1 MPLGEIARAGSEQ
14 YEQGRRLAV
23 AVARRYGISA
33 LDAEDIYQDAI
44 LRVLR
49 YVTDGGEP
57 DNLDAFITT
66 VVRNL
71 CIDRVRR
78 AGREDPVEEPGD
90 FTAPIDPKL
99 DAAQA
104 NSELVRQTLSQL
116 NERSRHV
123 LVKAHVEGYKP
134 AEIAQ
139 HLGLS
144 PNTASAML
152 YRARKTFRRYYVRA
166 HLTPA
171 VDPECSRVRLAM
183 AAVEAGEKVDAQA
196 LVDIDEHKP
205 RCPECAEQHAI
216 LLAAGST
223 ANGLTIPGTVA
234 MAGALPATGDTDRS
248 SPHDAAGDTA
258 ARGLSA
264 AGKVAAGG
272 AAAVATSASSRT
284 GRAAAKVSSKSMSL
298 ITAGVVTTASAAAL
312 ALGAV
317 TGVFNTP
324 PAPEGVPPALTRSPD
339 RGDDEPQGDVTAP
352 EPAEGPQEGPEA
364 APPDSAGGEPDAL
377 PDVANPGPSGG
388 AMGMVAPAA
397 TEPRSDAARG
407 SPREAGSAPVPDEGV
422 AVQPPPDRETPPASE
437 DADDPTGPGEQP
449 APEAPGDE
457 PAPEDPGEGEPGDT
471 APPPGPGEPGED
483 DPGEGGDGEP
493 EAPQHKPEEPEP
505 GVPEPPQP
513 PAATLSTPERVV
525 LKPPITRT
533 FFLVTAGDEG
543 LSGASVTVT
552 AHWAVRLIGQSDGCE
567 IQGGLVDS
575 RLMCRL
581 PDLSPGEQTPVV
593 MLLVA
598 LVTLPEETTMTA
610 VVTGSDGEEIASA
623 QWAIL
628 TR

>member
-1 MPLGEIARAGSEQ
+1 MPLSEIARAGSEQ

-57 DNLDAFITT
+57 DNLGAFTTT

-104 NSELVRQTLSQL
+104 NSELVRQTLSRL
-116 NERSRHV
+116 NDQSRHV

-139 HLGLS
+139 HLGLT
-144 PNTASAML
+144 PNAASAML

-205 RCPECAEQHAI
+205 KCPECAEQHAI

-223 ANGLTIPGTVA
+223 ANSLAIPGTVA
-234 MAGALPATGDTDRS
+234 MAGALPATGDTVRS
-248 SPHDAAGDTA
+248 SPHSAAGGTA

-264 AGKVAAGG
+264 AGKVA
-272 AAAVATSASSRT
+272 
-284 GRAAAKVSSKSMSL
+284 SKSMSL

-324 PAPEGVPPALTRSPD
+324 PAPEGVPPALTRPPD
-339 RGDDEPQGDVTAP
+339 RGDDEPQPEPQGDVTAP
-352 EPAEGPQEGPEA
+352 EPAEGPQAGPEA
-364 APPDSAGGEPDAL
+364 AAPDSADGEPDAL
-377 PDVANPGPSGG
+377 PDIASPGLSGG

-422 AVQPPPDRETPPASE
+422 AVQPPPGRETPPASE
-437 DADDPTGPGEQP
+437 DADEPTGPGEQP

-471 APPPGPGEPGED
+471 APLPGPGEPGED

-493 EAPQHKPEEPEP
+493 EAPQPKPEEPEP
-505 GVPEPPQP
+505 EVPEPPQP
-513 PAATLSTPERVV
+513 PAATLSAPERVV
-525 LKPPITRT
+525 LEPPITRT

-552 AHWAVRLIGQSDGCE
+552 AHWAVRLTSRSDDCE

-575 RLMCRL
+575 RLVCRL
-581 PDLSPGEQTPVV
+581 PDLSPGEQTPVA
-593 MLLVA
+593 MLLAA

-628 TR
+628 TS

>member
-1 MPLGEIARAGSEQ
+1 MPLSEISRVGSER

-57 DNLDAFITT
+57 DNLGAFTTT

-104 NSELVRQTLSQL
+104 NSELVRQTLSRL
-116 NERSRHV
+116 NDQSRHV

-139 HLGLS
+139 HLGLT
-144 PNTASAML
+144 PNAASAML

-205 RCPECAEQHAI
+205 KCPECAEQHAI

-223 ANGLTIPGTVA
+223 ASGLAIPGTVA
-234 MAGALPATGDTDRS
+234 MAGALPATGDTVRS
-248 SPHDAAGDTA
+248 SPHGAAGDTA

-264 AGKVAAGG
+264 AGKVA
-272 AAAVATSASSRT
+272 
-284 GRAAAKVSSKSMSL
+284 SKSMSL
-298 ITAGVVTTASAAAL
+298 ITAGAVTTASAAAL

-324 PAPEGVPPALTRSPD
+324 PAPEGVPPALTRPPD
-339 RGDDEPQGDVTAP
+339 RGDDEPQPEPQGDVTAP

-364 APPDSAGGEPDAL
+364 AAPDSADGEPDAL
-377 PDVANPGPSGG
+377 PDVASPGLSGG
-388 AMGMVAPAA
+388 AMGMVAPVA

-407 SPREAGSAPVPDEGV
+407 SPRETGGAPVPDEGV

-437 DADDPTGPGEQP
+437 DADEPTGPGEQP

-457 PAPEDPGEGEPGDT
+457 PAPEDPGKGEPGDT

-483 DPGEGGDGEP
+483 DPGEGEDGEP
-493 EAPQHKPEEPEP
+493 EAPQPPPEDPAPEEPEP
-505 GVPEPPQP
+505 EVPEPPQP
-513 PAATLSTPERVV
+513 PAATLLAPERVV
-525 LKPPITRT
+525 LEPPITRT
-533 FFLVTAGDEG
+533 SFLVTAGDEG

-552 AHWAVRLIGQSDGCE
+552 AHWAVRLTSRSDDCE
-567 IQGGLVDS
+567 IQGGLVAS
-575 RLMCRL
+575 RLVCRL
-581 PDLSPGEQTPVV
+581 PDLSPGEQTPVT
-593 MLLVA
+593 MLLAA
-598 LVTLPEETTMTA
+598 LVTLPKETTMTA
-610 VVTGSDGEEIASA
+610 VVTGSDAEEIASA

-628 TR
+628 TS